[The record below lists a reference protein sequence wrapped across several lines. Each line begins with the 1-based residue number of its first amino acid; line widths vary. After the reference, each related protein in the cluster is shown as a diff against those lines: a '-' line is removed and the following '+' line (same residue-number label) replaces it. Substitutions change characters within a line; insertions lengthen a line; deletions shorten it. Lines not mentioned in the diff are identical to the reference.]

1 MAVVGIN
8 YPISRKPEKTGLAVF
23 SGFHVLGLHLFNR
36 YLAYCKHRVSFW
48 FSAAGYCSEVH

>member
-8 YPISRKPEKTGLAVF
+8 YPISRKPEKTELAVF

-36 YLAYCKHRVSFW
+36 YLAYCKHSW
-48 FSAAGYCSEVH
+48 FAAAGCCSEVH